1 MSDPHADC
9 NQIRPLLD
17 AYHDNELDKG
27 ERAVVEAHLRI
38 CDACRRGLA
47 GINFV
52 VDSMGKLPAMT
63 LKRDLSGAIESRLLA
78 GAGNDKQDPTVK
90 TDAATVQSGCEMLPL
105 LDAFYDRELGPSQ
118 HKEVVQHLAGCEQCR
133 HAVTDIGRIVVSLKN
148 LPTLRPR
155 TDVAANFENILAAKT
170 KVVLFRKRVAW
181 GSMAV
186 AAAAAIVAFAMHI
199 GPAGAPGAVTI
210 SANQTAASKVE
221 VATMPAGTPVQL
233 SQESNQAQQGDAAQK
248 SKVTTPSN
256 AATVKAAS
264 TQKTDE
270 YGANNVKG
278 KTASNASNQ
287 SSKPAVVRVAPP
299 MVAENR
305 QAASADKKQS
315 VTSDD
320 GAKIADAQVGS
331 TKGETVVAL
340 YDSEANSAA
349 ELGITTDED
358 GLYAIKL

>member
-78 GAGNDKQDPTVK
+78 GAGNDTTVK
-90 TDAATVQSGCEMLPL
+90 TDAAAVESGCEMLPL
-105 LDAFYDRELGPSQ
+105 LDAFYDRELGPSE

-133 HAVTDIGRIVVSLKN
+133 HAVTDIGRVVVSLKN
-148 LPTLRPR
+148 MPTLRPR
-155 TDVAANFENILAAKT
+155 TDVAANFEKILAAKT
-170 KVVLFRKRVAW
+170 KVVLLRKRVAW

-210 SANQTAASKVE
+210 GANQTAASKVE
-221 VATMPAGTPVQL
+221 VATIPSGTPVQL
-233 SQESNQAQQGDAAQK
+233 SQESNQAQKGDAAQQ

-270 YGANNVKG
+270 HGANNVKG
-278 KTASNASNQ
+278 KTTPNASSQ
-287 SSKPAVVRVAPP
+287 SSKPAAVRVAPP
-299 MVAENR
+299 MVAEN
-305 QAASADKKQS
+305 QQADKKQS
-315 VTSDD
+315 VTPND
-320 GAKIADAQVGS
+320 GEKIADAQVGS